1 MSEPRPI
8 PEALLERYL
17 AGDLQGEALTKVE
30 RALADSPSERAR
42 LEALRADSA
51 AFLIKHPPGPIAAKL
66 EGSKTSWRRWFMP
79 IFAAVAALF
88 LVTVFFPRAD
98 DEVTVKGAIALS
110 AFRQGADGAVHELQP
125 GEVVRPGDR
134 LRFSVKASEDGFLAV
149 LSRDGAGH
157 PSVYFPFGGATAA
170 PHRAAQPLLAEAV
183 QLDAVLGP
191 ERVWAIFGKTS
202 FELEPLVVQVKAGE
216 APHGKG
222 LLITSMDWVKE

>member
-8 PEALLERYL
+8 SEALLERYL
-17 AGDLQGEALTKVE
+17 AGDLQGEALAKVE
-30 RALADSPSERAR
+30 RALAESPSERAR

-66 EGSKTSWRRWFMP
+66 EGSKTSWRRWFIP
-79 IFAAVAALF
+79 IFAAVAASF

-98 DEVTVKGAIALS
+98 DEVTVKGALALS
-110 AFRQGADGAVHELQP
+110 AFRQSADGVVHELQP

-134 LRFSVKASEDGFLAV
+134 LRFSVKVSEDGFLAV
-149 LSRDGAGH
+149 LSRDGAGQ
-157 PSVYFPFGGATAA
+157 PSVYFPFGGSKAA
-170 PHRAAQPLLAEAV
+170 AHSTTQPLLAEAV

-191 ERVWAIFGKTS
+191 ERVWAIFGKS
-202 FELEPLVVQVKAGE
+202 AFELEPLIAQVKAGE
-216 APHGKG
+216 APRGKG